1 MKKTLLILLFFNF
14 QFSIFNSASA
24 QPQIALLKYGGGGDW
39 YVNPTSLKNLIAF
52 CNQDQQM
59 GLNPQPATVDVG
71 SAELFNYPFVHMT
84 GHGNVVFSD
93 REAQNLRTYLIGG
106 GFLHIDDNY
115 GLKDFVM
122 PQMKKVFPE
131 LEWVELP
138 FSHPIYHQK
147 YQFPNGLPKIHEHDN
162 KPPKGYGLFTWEC
175 DLGDGWEDQ
184 DVHNDSQATRQ
195 KALRMGSNIVRYVF
209 MN

>member
-1 MKKTLLILLFFNF
+1 
-14 QFSIFNSASA
+14 
-24 QPQIALLKYGGGGDW
+24 
-39 YVNPTSLKNLIAF
+39 
-52 CNQDQQM
+52 
-59 GLNPQPATVDVG
+59 
-71 SAELFNYPFVHMT
+71 
-84 GHGNVVFSD
+84 
-93 REAQNLRTYLIGG
+93 
-106 GFLHIDDNY
+106 
-115 GLKDFVM
+115 M

-162 KPPKGYGLFTWEC
+162 KPPKGYGLIWEGRLVCFFTWEC

-209 MN
+209 LGE